1 MAADDVFHHVGELTG
16 LTAYDTNGEKIGSVE
31 QAYLDNETGRAEW
44 VTVKTGMF
52 GMKES
57 FVPLSGA
64 TRDESGLLIPHSKD
78 VVKDAPRMDADEH
91 LDVGQEQELY
101 DHYGLTRP
109 TGRSGSPDTAAAA
122 GTAAAG
128 GRSGQDTMSG
138 EAAGGTGADA
148 RTDGE
153 SAQARSDATA
163 RAGMTDRTEAP
174 AQTGGA
180 TGRADISE
188 PAAAP
193 ATGGGDDQMVRSE
206 ERLRVGTEEHESG
219 RARLRKVVVTENV
232 TTTVPITHEEVRI
245 VREPIKPGDRD
256 LGRSPMG
263 NAEAE
268 VILHAEEAVVRKE
281 AVPVERVR
289 METEKIT
296 EQKEV
301 SADVRKEQVEFDAP
315 GQDDKGHG
323 GGRGPSH

>member
-16 LTAYDTNGEKIGSVE
+16 LTAYDAAGEKIGSVE

-64 TRDESGLLIPHSKD
+64 TRDANGLQFPHAKEL
-78 VVKDAPRMDADEH
+78 VKEAPRMDADEH
-91 LDVGQEQELY
+91 LDVAQEQELY

-109 TGRSGSPDTAAAA
+109 AGRSGGAPGMSPAPDNAAKDTTMGRDTA
-122 GTAAAG
+122 
-128 GRSGQDTMSG
+128 SGSG
-138 EAAGGTGADA
+138 AQG
-148 RTDGE
+148 RTDT
-153 SAQARSDATA
+153 AKAAT
-163 RAGMTDRTEAP
+163 P
-174 AQTGGA
+174 PA
-180 TGRADISE
+180 TGRGE
-188 PAAAP
+188 EE
-193 ATGGGDDQMVRSE
+193 MVRSE

-232 TTTVPITHEEVRI
+232 TTTVPVTHEEVRI
-245 VREPIKPGDRD
+245 VREPIKPGDRTN
-256 LGRSPMG
+256 GRAPMG
-263 NAEAE
+263 NAETE

-281 AVPVERVR
+281 AVAVERVR
-289 METEKIT
+289 LETEKVT

-315 GQDDKGHG
+315 GQDDRGRG

>member
-16 LTAYDTNGEKIGSVE
+16 LTAYDAAGEKIGSVE

-57 FVPLSGA
+57 FVPLAGA
-64 TRDESGLLIPHSKD
+64 TRDANGLQIPHAKEL
-78 VVKDAPRMDADEH
+78 VKDAPRMDADEH

-109 TGRSGSPDTAAAA
+109 AGRSGAPGMSPAPGKGGRADAGGNGGRARTDATADTGTGGRPDTAKAA
-122 GTAAAG
+122 T
-128 GRSGQDTMSG
+128 
-138 EAAGGTGADA
+138 
-148 RTDGE
+148 
-153 SAQARSDATA
+153 
-163 RAGMTDRTEAP
+163 
-174 AQTGGA
+174 
-180 TGRADISE
+180 
-188 PAAAP
+188 AP
-193 ATGGGDDQMVRSE
+193 ATGSATGRGEDEMVRSE

-232 TTTVPITHEEVRI
+232 TTTVPVTHEEVRI
-245 VREPIKPGDRD
+245 VREPIKPGDRNV
-256 LGRSPMG
+256 GRAPMG

-289 METEKIT
+289 METEKVT

-315 GQDDKGHG
+315 GQDDRRRG

>member
-16 LTAYDTNGEKIGSVE
+16 LTAYDASGEKIGSVE

-57 FVPLSGA
+57 FVPLAGA
-64 TRDESGLLIPHSKD
+64 TRDANGLQFPHAKEL
-78 VVKDAPRMDADEH
+78 VKDAPRMDADEH
-91 LDVGQEQELY
+91 LDVAQEQELY

-109 TGRSGSPDTAAAA
+109 AGRSGGTPGMSPAPGNAAKETKETKDTSMGRETASGNGAQGRTDTAKAA
-122 GTAAAG
+122 T
-128 GRSGQDTMSG
+128 
-138 EAAGGTGADA
+138 
-148 RTDGE
+148 
-153 SAQARSDATA
+153 
-163 RAGMTDRTEAP
+163 P
-174 AQTGGA
+174 PA
-180 TGRADISE
+180 TGR
-188 PAAAP
+188 
-193 ATGGGDDQMVRSE
+193 GDEEMVRSE

-232 TTTVPITHEEVRI
+232 TTTVPVTHEEVRI
-245 VREPIKPGDRD
+245 VREPIKPGDRTI
-256 LGRSPMG
+256 GRSPMG

-289 METEKIT
+289 LETEKVT

-301 SADVRKEQVEFDAP
+301 SADVRKEQVEYDAP
-315 GQDDKGHG
+315 GQEERGRG

>member
-16 LTAYDTNGEKIGSVE
+16 LTAYDADGEKIGSVE
-31 QAYLDNETGRAEW
+31 QAYLDNQTGRAEW

-57 FVPLSGA
+57 FVPLAGA
-64 TRDESGLLIPHSKD
+64 TRDEGGLQIPHAKEL
-78 VVKDAPRMDADEH
+78 VKDAPRMDADEH
-91 LDVGQEQELY
+91 LDVAQEQELY
-101 DHYGLTRP
+101 DHYGVARP
-109 TGRSGSPDTAAAA
+109 SERSGSSGMSPAPGTAATEGRSGE
-122 GTAAAG
+122 
-128 GRSGQDTMSG
+128 DTMSG
-138 EAAGGTGADA
+138 ETEGAVGPD
-148 RTDGE
+148 RTD
-153 SAQARSDATA
+153 ATSQP
-163 RAGMTDRTEAP
+163 GMTDRTDAS
-174 AQTGGA
+174 AQDAGT
-180 TGRADISE
+180 TGRTDESK
-188 PAAAP
+188 AAMAG
-193 ATGGGDDQMVRSE
+193 ATGGGDDEMVRSE

-232 TTTVPITHEEVRI
+232 TTTVPVTHEEVRI
-245 VREPIKPGDRD
+245 VREPIKPGDGKI
-256 LGRSPMG
+256 GRSPMG

-289 METEKIT
+289 METEKVT

-315 GQDDKGHG
+315 GHDDRGRG

>member
-16 LTAYDTNGEKIGSVE
+16 LTAYDAAGEKIGSVE

-64 TRDESGLLIPHSKD
+64 TRDANGLQFPHAKEL
-78 VVKDAPRMDADEH
+78 VKEAPRMDADEH
-91 LDVGQEQELY
+91 LDVAQEQELY

-109 TGRSGSPDTAAAA
+109 AGRSGGEPGMSPATGNAAKDTTMGRDTASAN
-122 GTAAAG
+122 
-128 GRSGQDTMSG
+128 
-138 EAAGGTGADA
+138 GAQG
-148 RTDGE
+148 RTDT
-153 SAQARSDATA
+153 AKAAT
-163 RAGMTDRTEAP
+163 P
-174 AQTGGA
+174 PA
-180 TGRADISE
+180 TGR
-188 PAAAP
+188 
-193 ATGGGDDQMVRSE
+193 GDEEMVRSE

-232 TTTVPITHEEVRI
+232 TTTVPVTHEEVRI
-245 VREPIKPGDRD
+245 VREPIKPGDRTI
-256 LGRSPMG
+256 GRAPMG
-263 NAEAE
+263 NAETE

-281 AVPVERVR
+281 AVAVERVR
-289 METEKIT
+289 LETEKVT

-301 SADVRKEQVEFDAP
+301 SADVRKEQVEYDAP
-315 GQDDKGHG
+315 GKDDRGRG

>member
-16 LTAYDTNGEKIGSVE
+16 LTAYDAAGEKIGSVE

-64 TRDESGLLIPHSKD
+64 TRDANGLQFPHAKELI
-78 VVKDAPRMDADEH
+78 KDAPRMDADEH
-91 LDVGQEQELY
+91 LDVAQEQELY

-109 TGRSGSPDTAAAA
+109 AGRSGGTPGMSPAPGNAARESKDTTMARDTA
-122 GTAAAG
+122 
-128 GRSGQDTMSG
+128 SGN
-138 EAAGGTGADA
+138 GAQG
-148 RTDGE
+148 RTDT
-153 SAQARSDATA
+153 AKAAT
-163 RAGMTDRTEAP
+163 P
-174 AQTGGA
+174 PA
-180 TGRADISE
+180 TGR
-188 PAAAP
+188 
-193 ATGGGDDQMVRSE
+193 GDEEMVRSE

-219 RARLRKVVVTENV
+219 RARLRKIVVTENV

-245 VREPIKPGDRD
+245 VREPIKPGDKTI
-256 LGRSPMG
+256 GRAPMG
-263 NAEAE
+263 NAETE
-268 VILHAEEAVVRKE
+268 MILHAEEAVVRKE
-281 AVPVERVR
+281 AVAVERVR
-289 METEKIT
+289 METEKVT

-315 GQDDKGHG
+315 GQDDRRRG

>member
-16 LTAYDTNGEKIGSVE
+16 LTAYDAAGEKIGSVE

-64 TRDESGLLIPHSKD
+64 TRDASGLQFPHAKEL
-78 VVKDAPRMDADEH
+78 VKDAPRMDADEH
-91 LDVGQEQELY
+91 LDVAQEQELY

-109 TGRSGSPDTAAAA
+109 AGRSGGTPGMSPAPGNAAREGKDTTMARDTA
-122 GTAAAG
+122 
-128 GRSGQDTMSG
+128 SGN
-138 EAAGGTGADA
+138 GAQG
-148 RTDGE
+148 RTDT
-153 SAQARSDATA
+153 AKAAT
-163 RAGMTDRTEAP
+163 P
-174 AQTGGA
+174 PA
-180 TGRADISE
+180 TGR
-188 PAAAP
+188 
-193 ATGGGDDQMVRSE
+193 GDEEMVRSE

-219 RARLRKVVVTENV
+219 RARLRKIVVTENV

-245 VREPIKPGDRD
+245 VREPIKPGDKTI
-256 LGRSPMG
+256 GRSPMG
-263 NAEAE
+263 NAETE
-268 VILHAEEAVVRKE
+268 MILHAEEAVVRKE
-281 AVPVERVR
+281 AVAVERVR
-289 METEKIT
+289 METEKVT

-315 GQDDKGHG
+315 GQDDRRRG

>member
-16 LTAYDTNGEKIGSVE
+16 LTAYDAAGEKIGSVE
-31 QAYLDNETGRAEW
+31 QAYLDNQTGRAEW

-57 FVPLSGA
+57 FVPLAGA
-64 TRDESGLLIPHSKD
+64 TRDESGLQIPHAKEL
-78 VVKDAPRMDADEH
+78 VKDAPRMDADEH
-91 LDVGQEQELY
+91 LDVAQEQELY
-101 DHYGLTRP
+101 DHYGLARP
-109 TGRSGSPDTAAAA
+109 SGRSGTPGMTQAP
-122 GTAAAG
+122 GTAATEGRG
-128 GRSGQDTMSG
+128 GEDTMSG
-138 EAAGGTGADA
+138 ETKSEAGQGRTEATPQAGTTG
-148 RTDGE
+148 
-153 SAQARSDATA
+153 
-163 RAGMTDRTEAP
+163 RTEAP
-174 AQTGGA
+174 EAA
-180 TGRADISE
+180 TAG
-188 PAAAP
+188 
-193 ATGGGDDQMVRSE
+193 ATGGGEDEMVRSE

-232 TTTVPITHEEVRI
+232 TTTVPVTHEEVRI
-245 VREPIKPGDRD
+245 VREPINPGDRNI
-256 LGRSPMG
+256 GRSPMG

-289 METEKIT
+289 METEKVT

-315 GQDDKGHG
+315 GQDERGRG

>member
-16 LTAYDTNGEKIGSVE
+16 LTAYDAAGEKIGSVE

-57 FVPLSGA
+57 FVPLDGA
-64 TRDESGLLIPHSKD
+64 TKDDNGVHIPHTKEM
-78 VVKDAPRMDADEH
+78 VKGAPRMDADEH

-109 TGRSGSPDTAAAA
+109 SGRSGSPGMSPAPGTPAAK
-122 GTAAAG
+122 GSTD
-128 GRSGQDTMSG
+128 GREGMTGREGMSG
-138 EAAGGTGADA
+138 DGARGRADA
-148 RTDGE
+148 MDP
-153 SAQARSDATA
+153 AATTG
-163 RAGMTDRTEAP
+163 RAGMAKDTP
-174 AQTGGA
+174 A
-180 TGRADISE
+180 TGRAD
-188 PAAAP
+188 
-193 ATGGGDDQMVRSE
+193 DDMVRSE

-245 VREPIKPGDRD
+245 VREPIKPGESTT
-256 LGRSPMG
+256 GRSPMG
-263 NAEAE
+263 NAETE
-268 VILHAEEAVVRKE
+268 VILHAEEAVIRKE
-281 AVPVERVR
+281 PVAVERVR
-289 METEKIT
+289 METEKVT

-301 SADVRKEQVEFDAP
+301 SADVRKERVEFVAP
-315 GQDDKGHG
+315 GQEDKGRGDRGHG

>member
-16 LTAYDTNGEKIGSVE
+16 LTAYDAAGEKIGSVE

-64 TRDESGLLIPHSKD
+64 TRDANGLRFPHAKEL
-78 VVKDAPRMDADEH
+78 VKEAPRMDADEH
-91 LDVGQEQELY
+91 LDVAQEQELY

-109 TGRSGSPDTAAAA
+109 AGRSGGTPGMSPAPGNAAKDKDTTMDQDTA
-122 GTAAAG
+122 
-128 GRSGQDTMSG
+128 SGN
-138 EAAGGTGADA
+138 GAQG
-148 RTDGE
+148 RTDT
-153 SAQARSDATA
+153 AKAAT
-163 RAGMTDRTEAP
+163 P
-174 AQTGGA
+174 PA
-180 TGRADISE
+180 TGR
-188 PAAAP
+188 
-193 ATGGGDDQMVRSE
+193 GDEEMVRSE

-232 TTTVPITHEEVRI
+232 TTTVPITHEEVRV
-245 VREPIKPGDRD
+245 VREPIKPGDRTI
-256 LGRSPMG
+256 GRSPMG
-263 NAEAE
+263 NAETE

-281 AVPVERVR
+281 AVPVERVHL
-289 METEKIT
+289 ETEKVT

-301 SADVRKEQVEFDAP
+301 SADVRKEQVEYDAP
-315 GQDDKGHG
+315 GQDDRRRG

>member
-16 LTAYDTNGEKIGSVE
+16 LTAYDAAGEKIGSVE

-64 TRDESGLLIPHSKD
+64 TRDANGLQFPHAKEL
-78 VVKDAPRMDADEH
+78 VKDAPRMDADEH
-91 LDVGQEQELY
+91 LDVAQEQELY

-109 TGRSGSPDTAAAA
+109 AGRSGGTPGMSPAPGNAARESKDTTMAGDSASGNGAQGRTDTAKAA
-122 GTAAAG
+122 TP
-128 GRSGQDTMSG
+128 S
-138 EAAGGTGADA
+138 
-148 RTDGE
+148 
-153 SAQARSDATA
+153 
-163 RAGMTDRTEAP
+163 
-174 AQTGGA
+174 A
-180 TGRADISE
+180 TGR
-188 PAAAP
+188 
-193 ATGGGDDQMVRSE
+193 GDEEMVRSE

-219 RARLRKVVVTENV
+219 RARLRKIVVTENV

-245 VREPIKPGDRD
+245 VREPIKPGDKTV
-256 LGRSPMG
+256 GRAPMG
-263 NAEAE
+263 NAETE
-268 VILHAEEAVVRKE
+268 MILHAEEAVVRKE
-281 AVPVERVR
+281 AVAVERVR
-289 METEKIT
+289 METEKVT

-315 GQDDKGHG
+315 GQDDRRRG

>member
-16 LTAYDTNGEKIGSVE
+16 LTAYDAAGEKIGSVE

-57 FVPLSGA
+57 FVPLEGA
-64 TRDESGLLIPHSKD
+64 TRDANGLQIPHDKEL
-78 VVKDAPRMDADEH
+78 VKEAPRMNADEH

-109 TGRSGSPDTAAAA
+109 AGRSGAPGMSPAPGQAAKE
-122 GTAAAG
+122 GMT
-128 GRSGQDTMSG
+128 GREAVSGN
-138 EAAGGTGADA
+138 GAQG
-148 RTDGE
+148 RTDT
-153 SAQARSDATA
+153 SA
-163 RAGMTDRTEAP
+163 RAGMTGRPDTAEA
-174 AQTGGA
+174 ATGPA
-180 TGRADISE
+180 TGRGEDE
-188 PAAAP
+188 
-193 ATGGGDDQMVRSE
+193 MVRSE

-232 TTTVPITHEEVRI
+232 TTTVPVTHEEVRI
-245 VREPIKPGDRD
+245 VREPIKPGDRTI
-256 LGRSPMG
+256 GRAPMG
-263 NAEAE
+263 NAETE
-268 VILHAEEAVVRKE
+268 LILHAEEAVVRKE

-289 METEKIT
+289 METEKVT

-315 GQDDKGHG
+315 GQDDRGRG
-323 GGRGPSH
+323 GRRGPSH